1 MTTLSDLRTHP
12 ARVLSKL
19 REHRLIAV
27 IRSSSAAEALG
38 MSRALAEA
46 GVRAIEVT
54 YTTPDASDVI
64 GSLKAELEGTV
75 LVGAGTVHTPEKVRM
90 AAGSG
95 ADFLVSA
102 GAPPALIEVM
112 LSTDLLVVPG
122 VFTATEIITAHSLG
136 VLAVKLFPASVVGP
150 AGLKS
155 LRGPFPDLPVI
166 ATGGITLDQIDDWL
180 DAGAHAVG
188 VGADLMSKL
197 SDGGVRR
204 DSK

>member
-1 MTTLSDLRTHP
+1 MTSPSDLRTHP
-12 ARVLSKL
+12 ARVLSEL
-19 REHRLIAV
+19 RKYRLIAV
-27 IRSSSAAEALG
+27 VRLPSGAEALAMG
-38 MSRALAEA
+38 RALAEA

-75 LVGAGTVHTPEKVRM
+75 LVGAGTVHTPERVRM
-90 AAGSG
+90 AADSG

-122 VFTATEIITAHSLG
+122 VFTATEIITAQSLG
-136 VLAVKLFPASVVGP
+136 VLAVKLFPASVIGP
-150 AGLKS
+150 PGLKS
-155 LRGPFPDLPVI
+155 LRGPFPDLPII
-166 ATGGITLDQIDDWL
+166 ATGGITVEQIDDWL

-188 VGADLMSKL
+188 VGGDLMSKL
-197 SDGGVRR
+197 VDGEIRG